1 MHIKKWN
8 LAFSREED
16 LQIVNLDLQ
25 IENKQLDNKKNKVQV
40 K

>member
-8 LAFSREED
+8 LAFSTEEA
-16 LQIVNLDLQ
+16 LDLQ

-40 K
+40 KCDSK